1 MPPSPPSH
9 PPRSV
14 LQILIIALL
23 ALAAAT
29 LTSIRVDAQ
38 EPPSRLAGSDLGVA
52 PELVIADTPVL
63 SPDGTSAGP
72 AAVETYL
79 DSLRGDYPEAE
90 FDTTEVH
97 VVGGLTIIDW
107 QGAIDDTV
115 VVHGRTLITVD
126 DGRIVRLS
134 FLDLNDVAPVEG
146 GPSIMHQ

>member
-1 MPPSPPSH
+1 MPPYPPSPP
-9 PPRSV
+9 RRFV
-14 LQILIIALL
+14 LQTLIIALL
-23 ALAAAT
+23 ALAAGT
-29 LTSIRVDAQ
+29 LTSVRVDAQ

-52 PELVIADTPVL
+52 PEFVIADTTVL

-72 AAVETYL
+72 AAVEAYL
-79 DSLRGDYPEAE
+79 DSLRSDYPEAE

-115 VVHGRTLITVD
+115 VVNGRTLITVD

-146 GPSIMHQ
+146 GPSIIHQ